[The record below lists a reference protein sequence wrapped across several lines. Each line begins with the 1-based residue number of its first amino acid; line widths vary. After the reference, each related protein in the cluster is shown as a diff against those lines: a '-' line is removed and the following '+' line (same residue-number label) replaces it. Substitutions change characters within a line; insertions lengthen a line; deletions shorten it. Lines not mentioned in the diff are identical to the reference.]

1 MFFCYNKTMINW
13 FPGHMNKT
21 LKQMQQDSKICD
33 CFIYILDSRCPK
45 SCINPEFVKVIGN
58 KPIIFV
64 LNKSDLVQN
73 SDLDK
78 FKKYFNQQ
86 GYNCISLNA
95 TISGSSKI
103 IINTIKS
110 VFKDRLEKNK
120 EKNVNFIIRAMILGI
135 PNSGKSTIVNNLCGK
150 ARATTGNRAGVTTN
164 KQWVKLDNYIEVMDT
179 PGVLLPNFENEEY
192 AYNLAITGA
201 VKDEI
206 LNLYDIASAL
216 IDRLKKLNLI
226 DVLNSKYGVDIN
238 NSTLNIEIIK
248 AIGKKRGCILKGGDI
263 DFDRTAKLLLTD
275 FRAGKLGKICLEIL

>member
-1 MFFCYNKTMINW
+1 MINW

-150 ARATTGNRAGVTTN
+150 ARATTGNRAGVTRN

>member
-1 MFFCYNKTMINW
+1 
-13 FPGHMNKT
+13 MNKT

-150 ARATTGNRAGVTTN
+150 ARATTGNRAGVTRN

>member
-150 ARATTGNRAGVTTN
+150 ARATTGNRAGVTRN

-206 LNLYDIASAL
+206 LNLYDIASVL

-275 FRAGKLGKICLEIL
+275 FRAAKLGKICLEIL

>member
-150 ARATTGNRAGVTTN
+150 ARATTGNRAGVTRN

>member
-150 ARATTGNRAGVTTN
+150 ARATTGNRAGVTRN

-226 DVLNSKYGVDIN
+226 DVLNSKYGVDII